1 MAEWRA
7 MRPRTLFLAAFVA
20 AALLVPVASAFGLT
34 SFQSPTGNI
43 GCIGDATSVR
53 CDIRTTSATPPKRP
67 KSCRFDWG
75 SAFEVNRT
83 GRGHGLCAGDTALA
97 VPGDGRRKLAYG
109 KSIKLGT
116 KLTCTSRITGMTCRN
131 TQGHGLTLS
140 KTVIKLF

>member
-20 AALLVPVASAFGLT
+20 AALLVPVASALALT

-67 KSCRFDWG
+67 KSCQFDWG
-75 SAFEVNRT
+75 SAFEVDRT

-97 VPGDGRRKLAYG
+97 VPGDGRK
-109 KSIKLGT
+109 
-116 KLTCTSRITGMTCRN
+116 KLTCTSRITGMTCKN

-140 KTVIKLF
+140 KTVIRLF